1 MSLGVV
7 ICRLGVSSGVA
18 VYRLVG
24 PGFGVLGGRHWRC
37 FLVFGSFRAV
47 GELVGCV
54 QSREIGV
61 WAPRLPRFILLGSF
75 SDALLVVPILGIVYD
90 CHL

>member
-1 MSLGVV
+1 MSSGVV
-7 ICRLGVSSGVA
+7 ICRLGVSSGVV

-24 PGFGVLGGRHWRC
+24 PEFGVLGGRHWRC

-47 GELVGCV
+47 GELMGCV

-75 SDALLVVPILGIVYD
+75 SDTLLVVPILGIVYD